1 MKRSTTFCSFVF
13 VTDIEPVATSPCFT
27 IDEEEAMYNLR
38 IMLSVSLGLKDTF
51 KPDRVFW

>member
-51 KPDRVFW
+51 KPDRVF